1 MPEDA
6 RSTAS
11 RSRNGRQRPKSKIG
25 HTLAELTEEQFNL
38 IAELIRSR
46 EPPRTA
52 AYMVLVEGK
61 SNKQALAALAES
73 GLSGQSLSN
82 TLTRFRKTHQAIVVA
97 YNID

>member
-1 MPEDA
+1 M
-6 RSTAS
+6 
-11 RSRNGRQRPKSKIG
+11 
-25 HTLAELTEEQFNL
+25 AELTKEQFNL

-61 SNKQALAALAES
+61 ANKEVLAALAES

-82 TLTRFRKTHQAIVVA
+82 TLLRFRKTHRAIVGA
-97 YNID
+97 YKND